1 MNPENEVAKT
11 EAFENSDVT
20 PHAQW
25 TIVIFSQ
32 VIVYQAFIH
41 VHIGMS
47 VSIEKKRTKLTG
59 LERKCS
65 DGLILDGFFHLFSC
79 RDKLP

>member
-20 PHAQW
+20 PHAQC

-32 VIVYQAFIH
+32 VIVYQRLFMYTLACQCLL
-41 VHIGMS
+41 
-47 VSIEKKRTKLTG
+47 KKNAQKMTG

-65 DGLILDGFFHLFSC
+65 DGLVLDGFFHLFS
-79 RDKLP
+79 

>member
-1 MNPENEVAKT
+1 MY
-11 EAFENSDVT
+11 DCD
-20 PHAQW
+20 
-25 TIVIFSQ
+25 IFASYS
-32 VIVYQAFIH
+32 VSAFIH

-65 DGLILDGFFHLFSC
+65 DGLILDGLFHLFS
-79 RDKLP
+79 